1 MAKTDPKSLAE
12 LELYNNSLNENSI
25 VPITVNQSGSN
36 VTRRVYFPT
45 LKTQIAGY
53 ELTGVLT
60 AGSTSV
66 TLQSVGTTYN
76 QQNAYNVGDLVTYT
90 GADEVVRNYIC
101 IKACTAANWET
112 NGRYFAEYTPIS
124 ANSKI
129 AVYTRVGNN
138 PYVLTSEPTV
148 TLTNN
153 AITLEF
159 TAQADDILIKVV
171 VS

>member
-12 LELYNNSLNENSI
+12 LELYNNSFNENSI

-36 VTRRVYFPT
+36 VTRRVYYPT
-45 LKTQIAGY
+45 LKTQIVGY

-112 NGRYFAEYTPIS
+112 NGRYFAEYTPIG
-124 ANSKI
+124 ANSNI
-129 AVYTRVGNN
+129 DIYASIYGVN
-138 PYVLTSEPTV
+138 PTDVSIS
-148 TLTNN
+148 NN
-153 AITLEF
+153 AITLTFE
-159 TAQADDILIKVV
+159 AQNADIGVKVRI
-171 VS
+171 S

>member
-1 MAKTDPKSLAE
+1 MAKTDPKSPSE
-12 LELYNNSLNENSI
+12 LELYNGSLNENSI

-36 VTRRVYFPT
+36 VTRRVYFPV

-66 TLQSVGTTYN
+66 TLSSVGTTYN

-101 IKACTAANWET
+101 VKACTAANWET
-112 NGRYFAEYTPIS
+112 NGKCFAEYTPI
-124 ANSKI
+124 NSDSNIRILTTKYG
-129 AVYTRVGNN
+129 VN
-138 PYVLTSEPTV
+138 PSDVSIS
-148 TLTNN
+148 NN
-153 AITLEF
+153 AIALTF
-159 TAQADDILIKVV
+159 GAQDSDIGVKVRV
-171 VS
+171 Y

>member
-1 MAKTDPKSLAE
+1 MAKTDPKSPSE
-12 LELYNNSLNENSI
+12 LELYNGSLNENSI
-25 VPITVNQSGSN
+25 VPMTVNQSGSN
-36 VTRRVYFPT
+36 VTRKVYFPV

-66 TLQSVGTTYN
+66 TLSSVGTTYN

-101 IKACTAANWET
+101 VKACTAANWET
-112 NGRYFAEYTPIS
+112 NGRYFVEYTPI
-124 ANSKI
+124 NSNSTI
-129 AVYTRVGNN
+129 DIYTSDGTEWNDF
-138 PYVLTSEPTV
+138 SIS
-148 TLTNN
+148 NN
-153 AITLEF
+153 AITITFDE
-159 TAQADDILIKVV
+159 QSSDIRVKVR

>member
-12 LELYNNSLNENSI
+12 LELYNNSFNENSI

-36 VTRRVYFPT
+36 VTRKVYFPT
-45 LKTQIAGY
+45 LKSQIVGY

-66 TLQSVGTTYN
+66 TLSSVGTTYN
-76 QQNAYNVGDLVTYT
+76 QQNAYSAGDLVTYT

-101 IKACTAANWET
+101 VKACTAANWET
-112 NGRYFAEYTPIS
+112 NGKCFAEYIPI
-124 ANSKI
+124 NSNSTI
-129 AVYTRVGNN
+129 DIYTSDGTEWND
-138 PYVLTSEPTV
+138 LSIS
-148 TLTNN
+148 NN
-153 AITLEF
+153 AITITFDE
-159 TAQADDILIKVV
+159 QSSDIGVKVR

>member
-1 MAKTDPKSLAE
+1 MAKTDPKTPSE

-36 VTRRVYFPT
+36 VTRRVYFPA

-66 TLQSVGTTYN
+66 TLSSVGTTYN
-76 QQNAYNVGDLVTYT
+76 QQNAYSAGDLVTYT

-101 IKACTAANWET
+101 IKSCTAANWET
-112 NGRYFAEYTPIS
+112 NGRYFAEYTPIN
-124 ANSKI
+124 ANSNI
-129 AVYTRVGNN
+129 DVYTTVFGVN
-138 PYVLTSEPTV
+138 PTTASIA
-148 TLTNN
+148 NN
-153 AITLEF
+153 AITLTFE
-159 TAQADDILIKVV
+159 AQSNDIGVKVRV
-171 VS
+171 L